1 MIKNKELT
9 ILKVSAQTS
18 MSSLITSITERL
30 RSEHIVIMDSI
41 GEKATY
47 VALKAAIAAKRY
59 LPENQRV
66 AINPGYVLI
75 DTLEGDRKAIR
86 WTLELQQM

>member
-1 MIKNKELT
+1 MIKNTELT

-30 RSEHIVIMDSI
+30 RSDHTVIMDSI

-66 AINPGYVLI
+66 AIKPGYVLI
-75 DTLEGDRKAIR
+75 NTAEGERKAIR

>member
-1 MIKNKELT
+1 MIKNTELT

-18 MSSLITSITERL
+18 MSALITSVTERL
-30 RSEHIVIMDSI
+30 RSENIVIMDSI
-41 GEKATY
+41 GEKASY

-66 AINPGYVLI
+66 AIHPGYVLI
-75 DTLEGDRKAIR
+75 DTPEGDRMAIR
-86 WTLELQQM
+86 WTLELQQV